1 MSFLF
6 ALSVK
11 GNWIMSRFMTVSSKS
26 RFLQFER
33 WFFNCDILR
42 SAWPWCVSR
51 SECQG
56 YNRAA
61 ANTTQP
67 GTGTSWSGPKLP
79 GKLVHREQ
87 QQQQAWCGLQSAW
100 CMRVT
105 RRMTASYEQH
115 QHINPSLWCVVAMT
129 LPGACTLKKE
139 HTLVSLLAACCAFC
153 FCVLAFCGLGVCAFF
168 ISLSPYLSSAGP

>member
-11 GNWIMSRFMTVSSKS
+11 GNWIMSRSMTVSSKS
-26 RFLQFER
+26 SFLQFER

-42 SAWPWCVSR
+42 SAWPWFVSR

-87 QQQQAWCGLQSAW
+87 QQQAWCGLQSAW

-115 QHINPSLWCVVAMT
+115 QHINHYHQLSIWISYHENVASQSEFNKGPGPEESFENWALW
-129 LPGACTLKKE
+129 
-139 HTLVSLLAACCAFC
+139 LLFKDSYNDL
-153 FCVLAFCGLGVCAFF
+153 F
-168 ISLSPYLSSAGP
+168 